1 MTIFNK
7 GLLQLKI
14 KDMYRFICDD
24 SRLTVNDQHSTFKC
38 LGTLGIHIQL
48 TILYL
53 IEFPLLPCN
62 GNQYLPVSAF

>member
-14 KDMYRFICDD
+14 KDMYGFICDE

-38 LGTLGIHIQL
+38 LGTLGIHY
-48 TILYL
+48 TADSSVFY
-53 IEFPLLPCN
+53 
-62 GNQYLPVSAF
+62 

>member
-14 KDMYRFICDD
+14 KDMYGFICDE

-38 LGTLGIHIQL
+38 LGTLGIHYTADSSVFYWISPF
-48 TILYL
+48 TM
-53 IEFPLLPCN
+53 
-62 GNQYLPVSAF
+62 